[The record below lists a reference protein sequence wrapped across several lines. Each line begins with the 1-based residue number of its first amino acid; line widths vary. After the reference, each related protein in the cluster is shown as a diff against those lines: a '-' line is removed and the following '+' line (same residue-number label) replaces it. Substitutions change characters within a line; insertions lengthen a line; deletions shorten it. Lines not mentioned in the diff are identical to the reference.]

1 MLHLL
6 CEVQP
11 AVVDVILGEGG
22 HRFWSLPKR
31 QIAIVGFTD
40 HQVMQL
46 LWRGVVVLNL
56 EERKQ
61 HKQVIAVEELWFSPF
76 LRLSSLKHYNSPTCR
91 FSGPSMTLSPT
102 TTFILGARLRTSG
115 GWSLT
120 GITVMLNFSITPL
133 GGGATS
139 NEDREAEE
147 AEYVE
152 ERGEESEKKADEEGG
167 EEESDEEIGR
177 AHV

>member
-22 HRFWSLPKR
+22 HWFWSLPKR

-46 LWRGVVVLNL
+46 LWRGVVILNL

-61 HKQVIAVEELWFSPF
+61 QKQLTAVEEPF
-76 LRLSSLKHYNSPTCR
+76 FKALLTE
-91 FSGPSMTLSPT
+91 
-102 TTFILGARLRTSG
+102 TS
-115 GWSLT
+115 
-120 GITVMLNFSITPL
+120 
-133 GGGATS
+133 
-139 NEDREAEE
+139 
-147 AEYVE
+147 
-152 ERGEESEKKADEEGG
+152 
-167 EEESDEEIGR
+167 
-177 AHV
+177 